1 MDFRCPKLHSRVER
15 STRTE
20 YCLQHNCTRCV
31 ASVLRRSFI
40 AQPRR
45 RECGDSSVECC
56 QLPSSSLLLPSNRSH
71 VFLRALL
78 PCTLVTWRRLPLRHA
93 LFPIAL
99 RSARGHRLRCP
110 RFAAEGVFIQDSVS
124 PARPGRRAT
133 PPLHSAPP
141 TDRPTDL
148 GRRRFFSLKYAP
160 PCLLLSL
167 VSRIVP
173 PESQVLQET
182 RASSPSSSSS
192 GYSFFAR
199 ALPWRPRWR
208 RGCPPGW
215 LPAAGLLVLVVISIG
230 RRGGRDERRQCAA
243 TPISQSRR
251 IDWAIEEEEE
261 RQRRPYLL
269 EDEEAFEVFEVGD
282 RY

>member
-1 MDFRCPKLHSRVER
+1 M
-15 STRTE
+15 
-20 YCLQHNCTRCV
+20 
-31 ASVLRRSFI
+31 
-40 AQPRR
+40 
-45 RECGDSSVECC
+45 ECC
-56 QLPSSSLLLPSNRSH
+56 RLPPSPPLPLLLPSNRSH

-141 TDRPTDL
+141 TDRPTDRPTEGGAAFSASSTRPL
-148 GRRRFFSLKYAP
+148 ACSCRSFLVSCHPRVKCFKKRARPPPPRPQADIHSLRARSHGGRRGGGA
-160 PCLLLSL
+160 
-167 VSRIVP
+167 
-173 PESQVLQET
+173 
-182 RASSPSSSSS
+182 A
-192 GYSFFAR
+192 
-199 ALPWRPRWR
+199 AL
-208 RGCPPGW
+208 PPGW
-215 LPAAGLLVLVVISIG
+215 LPLPGLLVLVVISIG
-230 RRGGRDERRQCAA
+230 RRSGRGERRQCAA

-261 RQRRPYLL
+261 RQRRSYLL

>member
-1 MDFRCPKLHSRVER
+1 M
-15 STRTE
+15 
-20 YCLQHNCTRCV
+20 
-31 ASVLRRSFI
+31 
-40 AQPRR
+40 
-45 RECGDSSVECC
+45 ECC
-56 QLPSSSLLLPSNRSH
+56 RLPPSPPLPLLLPSNRSH

-141 TDRPTDL
+141 TDRPTDRPREAPL
-148 GRRRFFSLKYAP
+148 FQPQVRAPLPALVARFSYRATRESSASRNARVLPPPRPQADIHSLRARSHGGRRGGGA
-160 PCLLLSL
+160 
-167 VSRIVP
+167 
-173 PESQVLQET
+173 
-182 RASSPSSSSS
+182 A
-192 GYSFFAR
+192 
-199 ALPWRPRWR
+199 AL
-208 RGCPPGW
+208 PPGW
-215 LPAAGLLVLVVISIG
+215 LPLPGLLVLVVISIG
-230 RRGGRDERRQCAA
+230 RRSGRGERRQCAA

-251 IDWAIEEEEE
+251 IDWAIEEEE
-261 RQRRPYLL
+261 RQRRSYLL

>member
-56 QLPSSSLLLPSNRSH
+56 
-71 VFLRALL
+71 
-78 PCTLVTWRRLPLRHA
+78 RLPPPSPPPTSFQSLSCVSSCPSALYSRHLA
-93 LFPIAL
+93 ATPSPPCSVPDRTPL
-99 RSARGHRLRCP
+99 RSR
-110 RFAAEGVFIQDSVS
+110 S
-124 PARPGRRAT
+124 P
-133 PPLHSAPP
+133 PPLSAIRRRGRFHSRFCLAGAARKTCNTSTPLCP
-141 TDRPTDL
+141 TDRPTDR
-148 GRRRFFSLKYAP
+148 GRCRFSSLQYAP

-199 ALPWRPRWR
+199 ALPRRPPSLPAGCRC
-208 RGCPPGW
+208 RGCSFS
-215 LPAAGLLVLVVISIG
+215 L
-230 RRGGRDERRQCAA
+230 
-243 TPISQSRR
+243 
-251 IDWAIEEEEE
+251 
-261 RQRRPYLL
+261 
-269 EDEEAFEVFEVGD
+269 
-282 RY
+282 

>member
-56 QLPSSSLLLPSNRSH
+56 
-71 VFLRALL
+71 
-78 PCTLVTWRRLPLRHA
+78 RLPPSPPPTSFQSLSCVSSCPSALYSRHLA
-93 LFPIAL
+93 ATPSPPCSVPDRTPL
-99 RSARGHRLRCP
+99 RSR
-110 RFAAEGVFIQDSVS
+110 S
-124 PARPGRRAT
+124 P
-133 PPLHSAPP
+133 PPLSAIRRRGRFHSRFCLAGAARKTCNTSTPLCP
-141 TDRPTDL
+141 TDRPTE
-148 GRRRFFSLKYAP
+148 GGAAFSASSTRPLA
-160 PCLLLSL
+160 CSCRSFL
-167 VSRIVP
+167 VSCHPRVKCFKKRARP
-173 PESQVLQET
+173 PPPRPQADIHSL
-182 RASSPSSSSS
+182 RARSH
-192 GYSFFAR
+192 GGHRGGGAA
-199 ALPWRPRWR
+199 AL
-208 RGCPPGW
+208 PPGW
-215 LPAAGLLVLVVISIG
+215 LPLPGLLVLVVISIG
-230 RRGGRDERRQCAA
+230 RRSGRGERRQCAA

-251 IDWAIEEEEE
+251 IDWAIEEEE
-261 RQRRPYLL
+261 RQRRSYLL